1 MTHTKIGSRFVVIG
15 RAAPAGKKT
24 GRREL
29 PIQRG
34 RCPAIVVIR
43 NGELVGSRSG
53 R

>member
-1 MTHTKIGSRFVVIG
+1 MTHSKIGGRFVVIG

-29 PIQRG
+29 PVQRAAA
-34 RCPAIVVIR
+34 RRIVVIR
-43 NGELVGSRSG
+43 NGEFVGSKPG